1 MEGLGSGQLCDKSL
15 TSAQWSAANLC
26 SVMQRYYAGFLDVSL
41 LSLHNSSKLENRP
54 CKEYWKSAG
63 SEPFDFLLSSM
74 AVIMFAV
81 IVAQNRARAT
91 AINHN
96 HDRP

>member
-1 MEGLGSGQLCDKSL
+1 
-15 TSAQWSAANLC
+15 
-26 SVMQRYYAGFLDVSL
+26 
-41 LSLHNSSKLENRP
+41 LENRP

-91 AINHN
+91 AINYN
-96 HDRP
+96 HDRS